1 MELIREKYI
10 ELSILDKQKY
20 IKIIKDKFERKLAKE
35 LELTRVTAPLLVT
48 QESGLQ
54 DDLSGVIIVAA
65 GSASRMGGV
74 NKILAPLAGKPVIYH
89 TLSAFNENPA
99 ISDIV
104 LVTRED
110 MVLDLQ
116 KIADEYGFLKVTD
129 VITGGSCREDSV
141 KNGFERLIKNPEIK
155 TVLIHDGARPLVR
168 QEVINRVINA
178 AEEFSAVVPAVPV
191 KDTIKKIG
199 VLGKVEETVDRS
211 NLVNIQTPQGFEVE
225 TFKTALE
232 KADDLSRFTDDASI
246 AEAAGFPVYTVTG
259 DYKNIKIT
267 TPEDVILVEAYLKII
282 EGEE

>member
-1 MELIREKYI
+1 MQTKT
-10 ELSILDKQKY
+10 
-20 IKIIKDKFERKLAKE
+20 F
-35 LELTRVTAPLLVT
+35 ELTYTKTEDNIGSA
-48 QESGLQ
+48 
-54 DDLSGVIIVAA
+54 GVIIVAA

-74 NKILAPLAGKPVIYH
+74 NKILAPLAGKPVICH
-89 TLSAFNENPA
+89 TLLAFNENPA

-110 MVLDLQ
+110 MVLNLQ

-199 VLGKVEETVDRS
+199 VLGRVEQTVERE

-232 KADDLSRFTDDASI
+232 KAGEDLSRFTDDASI
-246 AEAAGFPVYTVTG
+246 AEAAGFPVYTVMG

-267 TPEDVILVEAYLKII
+267 TPEDVILAEAYLKII

>member
-1 MELIREKYI
+1 MQTKT
-10 ELSILDKQKY
+10 
-20 IKIIKDKFERKLAKE
+20 F
-35 LELTRVTAPLLVT
+35 ELTYTKTEDNDGLV
-48 QESGLQ
+48 
-54 DDLSGVIIVAA
+54 GVIIVAA

-74 NKILAPLAGKPVIYH
+74 NKILAPLAGKPVICH

-129 VITGGSCREDSV
+129 IITGGSCREESV
-141 KNGFERLIKNPEIK
+141 KKGFERITKNQNIKN
-155 TVLIHDGARPLVR
+155 VLIHDGARPLIS
-168 QEVINRVINA
+168 QKVITSVINA
-178 AEEFSAVVPAVPV
+178 VEEFSAVVPAVSV

-211 NLVNIQTPQGFEVE
+211 NLVSIQTPQGFEVE

-246 AEAAGFPVYTVTG
+246 AEAAGFFVYTVMG

-267 TPEDVILVEAYLKII
+267 TPGDVILAEAYLKAS